1 MFLTLLESILFSVT
15 FRFKMESRLLRRV
28 HIKNRISFEP
38 WVLLVQMAVN
48 EIICAYMFSQCT
60 HLIIQL
66 IKNTLFIQCKLHTYS
81 SGFSKKLILNFKLI
95 WDFFF
100 FPITKRFSVLQTKDF
115 IQADDI
121 FQIRSSILSSSATFR
136 SEAGGCFYKSAV
148 KGNPESSP

>member
-1 MFLTLLESILFSVT
+1 MFLTLLESVFFSVM
-15 FRFKMESRLLRRV
+15 FLFKMESRLHRRV
-28 HIKNRISFEP
+28 HIKNIISFEP

-95 WDFFF
+95 WDFFSSV
-100 FPITKRFSVLQTKDF
+100 TKKFSVLQTKDF

-136 SEAGGCFYKSAV
+136 SEAGDYFYKSAV